1 MTPKDALRL
10 FAYNAWAF
18 DRVWGCVG
26 QLTDEQFVRE
36 VDYSRGSVRNQ
47 MLHIATAIE
56 RWMQRLEGASPAPVP
71 AAESYPTRA
80 SARARWEQTKA
91 ELDAYLATLDQAK
104 LDEIVVGRLAG
115 RGADYA
121 SRRSDLLLHLANHGT
136 DHRAQVLAIL
146 HSEFQVPTVEQDMVL
161 YLIEADGSVQ

>member
-1 MTPKDALRL
+1 
-10 FAYNAWAF
+10 
-18 DRVWGCVG
+18 
-26 QLTDEQFVRE
+26 
-36 VDYSRGSVRNQ
+36 
-47 MLHIATAIE
+47 MLHIAAAVE
-56 RWMQRLEGASPAPVP
+56 RWMRRLEGVSPAPGA

-80 SARARWEQTKA
+80 SVRARWEQTKA
-91 ELDAYLATLDQAK
+91 ELDAYLASLDQAK

-146 HSEFQVPTVEQDMVL
+146 HSEFQVPGVEQDMLL
-161 YLIEADGSVQ
+161 YLIEAGGSMQ

>member
-1 MTPKDALRL
+1 VTPKDVQRL

-18 DRVWGCVG
+18 DRVWGCVER
-26 QLTDEQFVRE
+26 LSDEQFVRE

-56 RWMQRLEGASPAPVP
+56 RWMQRLKGDSPTPGR
-71 AAESYPTRA
+71 AAESYPTRG
-80 SARARWEQTKA
+80 SVRTQWEQTKA

-161 YLIEADGSVQ
+161 YLIEADGSAE